1 MLYVLGVGLYNYPD
15 VTAAAKVGTAPIG
28 FHQLRR
34 DTIGFCED
42 RFFVSLEAETMK
54 RQQTG
59 ALIGALGLVGIGGWL
74 LALALGVPLMGFD
87 RLWPLI
93 PALAGLVFV
102 VQYAVTASR
111 PVGLLFVGMIALL
124 AGTFLCTFT
133 TGLGGLTWRSMVIGV
148 AFMALYLAGDMREG
162 ALLPPAY
169 IFGGIGI
176 LALPFTLG
184 VMRGEVARQ
193 VLQFWPLLV
202 LLIGLAVFF
211 GRHSPGD
218 DDEQSRQ

>member
-1 MLYVLGVGLYNYPD
+1 
-15 VTAAAKVGTAPIG
+15 
-28 FHQLRR
+28 
-34 DTIGFCED
+34 
-42 RFFVSLEAETMK
+42 MK

-59 ALIGALGLVGIGGWL
+59 ALIGALSLIGIGGWL

-93 PALAGLVFV
+93 PALVGLVFV
-102 VQYAVTASR
+102 VQYAVTTSR

-133 TGLGGLTWRSMVIGV
+133 TGLGGLTWGSMAQYWPVFPLVVGV

-218 DDEQSRQ
+218 DNEQSR

>member
-1 MLYVLGVGLYNYPD
+1 
-15 VTAAAKVGTAPIG
+15 
-28 FHQLRR
+28 
-34 DTIGFCED
+34 
-42 RFFVSLEAETMK
+42 MK

-93 PALAGLVFV
+93 PALVGLVFV
-102 VQYAVTASR
+102 VQYAVTTSR

-133 TGLGGLTWRSMVIGV
+133 TGLGGLTWRSMAQYWPVFPLVIGV